1 MFPSFL
7 ASGFALAG
15 AACMLGPIVI
25 HLMNRSRFK
34 TVHWGAMEFLR
45 EAVQSNRR
53 VLHLRDAVLLT
64 LRTLAVLF
72 FGLAL
77 ARPYWSD
84 VSAAFQGNQ
93 PIHAVLLVD
102 NSMSMGV
109 ETIAGTTLD
118 MAKRKAIE
126 FVESL
131 PQSSRVTVLPT
142 CGAATAGWSDPL
154 HTRSDAIE
162 AIQQIRLTD
171 QAANISRAAGA
182 AQAAGEKLPRMQPRI
197 VLFSDQQRQ
206 AWRSVGEGT
215 ESLPE
220 MQVVSVPSGVS
231 ENTWVEDLSLQDGLT
246 DIGITSKFNARLRHQ
261 GGNPRLSVPVT
272 FKVDGIEVDTQT
284 VDFEAGDSVRLVT
297 FEYLFDSADI
307 EPGQPHFLPVE
318 VELPS
323 DRLPADDRRSLVVP
337 IVSSLPVVFIDQWN
351 DQDEDP
357 RRGRFG
363 ETWNLRKLLAP
374 VLSARP
380 DTEKL
385 IQIRHHT
392 FNELDEAI
400 LKETLRDTRL
410 TVIAGVANPPEYAVE
425 ILRQYVQQGGQLF
438 IASGGE
444 FDPQRWTESA
454 WRDGSGILPLPLEAT
469 PRGDDI
475 ETAGDRLQPFRI
487 ATTGLL
493 DHAYFRLTDL
503 EESAL
508 IDLYTD
514 PLFFKT
520 VVPRRDEAAIEAIQA
535 EQRAYWENRLGRD
548 AQKQASGQVDD
559 FQPWLVWQQE
569 TPLETDISDSA
580 ESDEGNQD
588 TQALKIE
595 QMVSRSLPHT
605 LARYDN
611 GVDFVVQRQIGKG
624 NVVMMT
630 TGIQSRWNTLAT
642 TNAIIVCDRIL
653 RSMIASTLPRR
664 NFPVGSSASLVLP
677 PRAGET
683 SPILVGP
690 DEQRPIPLPI
700 RFVDGQ
706 FRGVRLETLELSG
719 LHRIEL
725 ESTAAKP
732 SGPMGETGGGVE
744 NYIPISVEQATPES
758 ELIYLD
764 GETFAGLGLG
774 DQLTWVE
781 SGETIRLVGGRVYGH
796 NWWKYLIVLLLVIL
810 LIEML
815 VAASPAWVLRSMG
828 PNRSSAKSS

>member
-1 MFPSFL
+1 
-7 ASGFALAG
+7 
-15 AACMLGPIVI
+15 MLGPIVI

-53 VLHLRDAVLLT
+53 VLHLRDAILLA

-84 VSAAFQGNQ
+84 ISAAFQGNQ

-109 ETIAGTTLD
+109 ETISGTTLD

-142 CGAATAGWSDPL
+142 CGAAIAGWSDPL
-154 HTRSDAIE
+154 HARSDAIE

-182 AQAAGEKLPRMQPRI
+182 AQAAAEKLPRMQPRI

-206 AWRSVGEGT
+206 AWRSVGQGDGAEN
-215 ESLPE
+215 LPE

-246 DIGITSKFNARLRHQ
+246 DIGITSKFNVRLRHQ
-261 GGNPRLSVPVT
+261 GGNPRLNVPVT

-284 VDFEAGDSVRLVT
+284 VDFEAGDSVRLLT

-374 VLSARP
+374 VLSSRP
-380 DTEKL
+380 DTEQL

-392 FNELDEAI
+392 FNDLDEAT

-410 TVIAGVANPPEYAVE
+410 TVIAGVASPPEYAVA
-425 ILRQYVQQGGQLF
+425 ILRQYVRQGGQLF
-438 IASGGE
+438 IASGGD

-454 WRDGSGILPLPLEAT
+454 WLDGSGILPLPLEAT
-469 PRGDDI
+469 PQGEDI

-520 VVPRRDEAAIEAIQA
+520 VVPRRDDAAIEAIRA
-535 EQRAYWENRLGRD
+535 EQQTYWENRLGQD
-548 AQKQASGQVDD
+548 PQKQASSEADD

-580 ESDEGNQD
+580 ASGDDNQAA
-588 TQALKIE
+588 QALKIE
-595 QMVSRSLPHT
+595 QMVSRSLPQT

-664 NFPVGSSASLVLP
+664 NFPVGSSATLVLP

-683 SPILVGP
+683 SPMLVGP
-690 DEQRPIPLPI
+690 DGQRPIPLPI

-706 FRGVRLETLELSG
+706 FRGVRLETLESSG

-725 ESTAAKP
+725 ESTAAQP
-732 SGPMGETGGGVE
+732 SGPMGENGGGSSVRSIAGSE
-744 NYIPISVEQATPES
+744 NHIPISVEQATLES
-758 ELIYLD
+758 ELNYLD
-764 GETFAGLGLG
+764 AETFAGLGLG

-796 NWWKYLIVLLLVIL
+796 NWWKYLIGLLLVIL

-815 VAASPAWVLRSMG
+815 VAASPAWVLRSIG
-828 PNRSSAKSS
+828 PSRSSAKPS